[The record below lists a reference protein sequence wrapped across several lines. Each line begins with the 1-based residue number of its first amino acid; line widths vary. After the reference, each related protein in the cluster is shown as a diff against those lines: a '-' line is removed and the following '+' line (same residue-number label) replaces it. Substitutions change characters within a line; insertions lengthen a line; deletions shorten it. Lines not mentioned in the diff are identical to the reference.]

1 MGAIADRMVETV
13 EGDRIVIQAVEMGLQ
28 FAEVVV
34 PVSPDVH
41 FDGKEVD
48 RLVDFFGVGFRDLGP
63 QLTDRSLEWLS
74 VLGLLDSAKTVEELD
89 FLVNSDDEW
98 RKGHDVGESA
108 SVEVPAS
115 HPVSDCAPSSQCNW
129 KGEILG
135 VPKVPLY
142 LKKRTS
148 NGPTT
153 CRSFKEGGKNR
164 EYTYCMTRE
173 NT

>member
-1 MGAIADRMVETV
+1 MIETV
-13 EGDRIVIQAVEMGLQ
+13 EGDRVIVQAVEMGLQ

-48 RLVDFFGVGFRDLGP
+48 RLVDLFGVGFCDLGP

-74 VLGLLDSAKTVEELD
+74 VLGLPDSAKVVEELG
-89 FLVNSDDEW
+89 LLLNGDDEW
-98 RKGHDVGESA
+98 RKGDYVGERT

-115 HPVSDCAPSSQCNW
+115 SPVSDCTPSSQSNW

-135 VPKVPLY
+135 VLQVPLY

-148 NGPTT
+148 DGPTT
-153 CRSFKEGGKNR
+153 SSDIGKGEFLNIP
-164 EYTYCMTRE
+164 
-173 NT
+173 

>member
-1 MGAIADRMVETV
+1 MGAIADRMIETV
-13 EGDRIVIQAVEMGLQ
+13 EGDRIVIQEVEMGLQ

-63 QLTDRSLEWLS
+63 QLTDRLLEWLS
-74 VLGLLDSAKTVEELD
+74 VLGLPDSAKIVEELD
-89 FLVNSDDEW
+89 FLLNGDDEW
-98 RKGHDVGESA
+98 RKGDDVGESA

-115 HPVSDCAPSSQCNW
+115 LPVSDCTPSSQCNW

-135 VPKVPLY
+135 VPQVPLY
-142 LKKRTS
+142 LKKGTS
-148 NGPTT
+148 DVPQLRVTFERGD
-153 CRSFKEGGKNR
+153 S
-164 EYTYCMTRE
+164 
-173 NT
+173 